1 MSRPPPLTTIR
12 PHSRLW
18 PVMAAS
24 LFLLQLV
31 WPSRA
36 WVVLL
41 IILGG
46 SWTFSYLWARSLA
59 HGLRLEREMRY
70 GWAQVGDRLEQRFTV
85 TNNKWAPG
93 LWLEVDDRSTL
104 PGYISSRVTAIGGN
118 DTTQWKI
125 AGICSRRGLYTIGP
139 TCLRSGDPLG
149 LFTVETRMS
158 DSTVLLVLPPVFPL
172 PSIEVAAG
180 GRAGESRRARRSA
193 LETTVSVDTVREYIP
208 GDPLRSIH
216 WPTSA
221 RRGSLYVRQF
231 EHTPSS
237 DWWIFLDLDK
247 RVQTGEGSDSTVEL
261 GVILA
266 ASLADKGLRQGHAV
280 GLVDCGKELAWIP
293 PQHHSGQLMDILR
306 SLALVTTGE
315 TSLADLLTRE
325 NRSLQRGAS
334 LILITPNVT
343 AEWLAPLL
351 RLADNQIVST
361 VFLLNPLSF
370 GGSGSPDQAGRLLNY
385 YGIAHTVVQRELL
398 NRPEAR
404 PGTQGQWEWRVVGP
418 GKAVPV
424 RQPKNIT
431 WRKLG

>member
-1 MSRPPPLTTIR
+1 MNNPADLATIR

-18 PVMAAS
+18 LIMAVF
-24 LFLLQLV
+24 LLLLQLV

-36 WVVLL
+36 WVVMLV
-41 IILGG
+41 ILGG
-46 SWTFSYLWARSLA
+46 SWSFSYLWVRSLA
-59 HGLRLEREMRY
+59 HGLRLEREIRY

-85 TNNKWAPG
+85 TNKNWAPG
-93 LWLEVDDRSTL
+93 LWLEVDDRSNL
-104 PGYISSRVTAIGGN
+104 PGNLSSRVTAIGGN
-118 DTTQWKI
+118 DTTQWKT
-125 AGICSRRGLYTIGP
+125 AGTCSRRGLYTIGP

-149 LFTVETRMS
+149 LFTIETCMS
-158 DSTVLLVLPPVFPL
+158 DSTVLLVLPPVLPL
-172 PSIEVAAG
+172 PSIEIASG
-180 GRAGESRRARRSA
+180 GRAGESQRTRRSA
-193 LETTVSVDTVREYIP
+193 LETTVIVDTVREYIP
-208 GDPLRSIH
+208 GDTLRSIH

-221 RRGSLYVRQF
+221 RRDSLYVRQF

-247 RVQTGEGSDSTVEL
+247 RVQTGEGSDSTVEH

-293 PQHHSGQLMDILR
+293 PQHHPGQLMDILR

-315 TSLADLLTRE
+315 SSLADLLTGA

-343 AEWLAPLL
+343 AEWLEPLL
-351 RLADNQIVST
+351 HMAGNQIAST
-361 VFLLNPLSF
+361 VFLLDPLSF
-370 GGSGSPDQAGRLLNY
+370 GGSGSPDQAARLLNY
-385 YGIAHTVVQRELL
+385 HGIAHTIVQRELL
-398 NRPEAR
+398 NQPEAR
-404 PGTQGQWEWRVVGP
+404 PGTQGQWEWRIVGM

-424 RQPKNIT
+424 VRPKDIT
-431 WRKLG
+431 WRQLR